1 MSAADD
7 GSIFEPSAQPIAV
20 TGATG
25 YVGGRLVPFLL
36 QRGYQVRCLVRE
48 PKKLDQRPWRNVEG
62 VEVVQCDL
70 KDQAKLTEQLNGCSA
85 AYYLVHSMI
94 SAGEEYAKA
103 DQELATKFARACE
116 SAHVERIIYLG
127 GLGEV
132 NEQLSEHLNS
142 RRNVETALASTNVP
156 LTTLRAAMIV
166 GSGSG
171 SFEILRYLVN
181 RLPIM
186 VTPKWVCTECQP
198 VAIIDVLHWLAESL
212 QEPKT
217 IGKTL
222 EIGGA
227 DIHSYNE
234 LMQITAKELGLR
246 KRIIITVP
254 FLTPRLSS
262 AWISLVTPVTYRLAR
277 PLAAGLSNRVIVGD
291 KSVQAYMPHEALSSR
306 EAIQRAINV
315 TDLDR
320 VPTIWSA
327 AGVMPG
333 DPDWAGGKVYVDER
347 SIEIDA
353 DAESVFR
360 AVCRI
365 GGGHGWYAGNA
376 LWKIRGL
383 MDQLVGGPGLR
394 RGRRHT
400 EDISYGEALDFWRVV
415 GIEKNKS
422 LVLRAE
428 MKLPGK
434 AQLEFNLAPLETTQK
449 ATKLTMTA
457 RYRPKGLIGNL
468 YWYSVLPLHNLVF
481 GGMLRGIRDTAVSI
495 KNGVQDED

>member
-1 MSAADD
+1 MHTADS
-7 GSIFEPSAQPIAV
+7 GSIFELSSQPIAV

-70 KDQAKLTEQLNGCSA
+70 KDQTKLTEQLTGCSA

-94 SAGEEYAKA
+94 SAGEEYAKE
-103 DQELATKFARACE
+103 DQKLATTFANACE
-116 SAHVERIIYLG
+116 SAQVDRIIYLG

-132 NEQLSEHLNS
+132 NDHLSEHLKS
-142 RRNVETALASTNVP
+142 RRNVETALASTMVP

-198 VAIIDVLHWLAESL
+198 IAIIDVLHWLAESL

-217 IGKTL
+217 AGKTL

-227 DIHSYNE
+227 DIQSYSE
-234 LMQITAKELGLR
+234 LMQITAEELGLR

-291 KSVQAYMPHEALSSR
+291 KSVQSYMPHKALSSR
-306 EAIQRAINV
+306 EAIQRSINV

-320 VPTIWSA
+320 IPTIWSA

-347 SIEIDA
+347 SIEINA
-353 DAESVFR
+353 DAESVFQ

-383 MDQLVGGPGLR
+383 MDQLIGGPGLG

-400 EDISYGEALDFWRVV
+400 KNISYGEALDFWRVV

-422 LVLRAE
+422 LALRAE

-434 AQLEFNLAPLETTQK
+434 AQLEFNLSPLESNEDV
-449 ATKLTMTA
+449 TKLTMTA
-457 RYRPKGLIGNL
+457 RYRPKGLLGNL
-468 YWYSVLPLHNLVF
+468 YWYSVLPVHNLVF
-481 GGMLRGIRDTAVSI
+481 GGMLRGIRDTAVGI
-495 KNGVQDED
+495 ENGIHAED